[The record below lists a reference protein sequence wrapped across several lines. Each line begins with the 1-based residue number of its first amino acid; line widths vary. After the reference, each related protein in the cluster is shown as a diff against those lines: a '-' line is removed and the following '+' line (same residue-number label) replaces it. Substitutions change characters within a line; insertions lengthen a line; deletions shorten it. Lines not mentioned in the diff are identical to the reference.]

1 LSSENASGL
10 ARLESIMAALR
21 GRPGCPWDH
30 KQTPETIQKYI
41 LDEAYEVAE
50 AVRTGDPAAVREE
63 LGDLLFLIVFLVHL
77 YQEGGRFDLGD
88 VVAGAAE
95 KMIRR
100 HPHVFGQTRVTGA
113 AQVLERWERIK
124 AGEQGRR
131 DKGLLGG
138 VPRGM
143 PALDRAQRLSSR
155 AARVGFDWPGPDE
168 VWDKVDEELAE
179 VRAARRAGDPDLV
192 AAELGDLLFTL
203 VNLLR
208 LSGRSAEEVLHRAN
222 DKFQRR
228 FTALEG
234 RFEAQGRDLSEVTP
248 AQMNQVWDELKRGE

>member
-1 LSSENASGL
+1 
-10 ARLESIMAALR
+10 MAVLR
-21 GRPGCPWDH
+21 GRAGCPWDL

-50 AVRTGDPAAVREE
+50 AVQAGDPAAIREE
-63 LGDLLFLIVFLVHL
+63 LGDLLFLIVFLARL
-77 YQEGGRFDLGD
+77 YQEPGRFDLGD

-113 AQVLERWERIK
+113 DQVRERWERIK
-124 AGEQGRR
+124 AGEQGHR

-143 PALDRAQRLSSR
+143 PALGRAQRLSSR
-155 AARVGFDWPGPDE
+155 AARVGFDWPGPDA

-179 VRAARRAGDPDLV
+179 VRAARRGGDPDLI

-208 LSGRSAEEVLHRAN
+208 HAGLSAEEVLHRASN
-222 DKFQRR
+222 KFQQR
-228 FTALEG
+228 FTAMEDRFQAEG
-234 RFEAQGRDLSEVTP
+234 QELARVSSAR
-248 AQMNQVWDELKRGE
+248 MNQVWDELKKRE